1 MKTVSRMIFRYL
13 LAAFGIAFLV
23 LTVNGALLI
32 GVVLHYG
39 AKGQQEGFFPVGKFA
54 ESFTRTDDGFAPA
67 PDMEW
72 QKHFA
77 WAMLLGDDG
86 EILWSENLPEELNH
100 AYTVP
105 EVAAFSRW
113 YLKDY
118 PVMAYRNDF
127 GLLVAGKEQG
137 SMTRFDFYMDND
149 ILYALLSGVG
159 PLLIV
164 DLCLVAVICL
174 ILGWRGAKPLREAAA
189 GIGQLAEG
197 KEVHLPQS
205 GAAAELAEKLNQTS
219 RYLQKQN
226 ELIRRRDTT
235 RANWIAGVSHD
246 IRTPLALIMGYGEQ
260 LAQQAPP
267 QSEQQ
272 KKAAAICTQSQK
284 IKALIED
291 LNLTF
296 KLQYNAQP
304 LRRTAV
310 SMGAWLRQSVAD
322 FCDSLGE
329 NYSVGLQIREPA
341 GQTVLEADRE
351 LLTRALDN
359 LLNNSVRHN
368 PGGCDIQVAAELEN
382 GRFVLTVRDNGAG
395 YPEAVLRNLSG
406 TDDPNAPHILGLHL
420 VQQIA
425 TAHEGGASFCNDGG
439 AVATLKFAVQE
450 STK

>member
-54 ESFTRTDDGFAPA
+54 ESFTRTDDGFVPA

-105 EVAAFSRW
+105 EVASFSRW

-164 DLCLVAVICL
+164 DLCLVAAICL

-197 KEVHLPQS
+197 KEVCLPQS

-219 RYLQKQN
+219 RYLQK
-226 ELIRRRDTT
+226 
-235 RANWIAGVSHD
+235 
-246 IRTPLALIMGYGEQ
+246 
-260 LAQQAPP
+260 
-267 QSEQQ
+267 
-272 KKAAAICTQSQK
+272 
-284 IKALIED
+284 
-291 LNLTF
+291 
-296 KLQYNAQP
+296 
-304 LRRTAV
+304 
-310 SMGAWLRQSVAD
+310 
-322 FCDSLGE
+322 
-329 NYSVGLQIREPA
+329 
-341 GQTVLEADRE
+341 
-351 LLTRALDN
+351 
-359 LLNNSVRHN
+359 
-368 PGGCDIQVAAELEN
+368 
-382 GRFVLTVRDNGAG
+382 
-395 YPEAVLRNLSG
+395 
-406 TDDPNAPHILGLHL
+406 
-420 VQQIA
+420 
-425 TAHEGGASFCNDGG
+425 
-439 AVATLKFAVQE
+439 
-450 STK
+450 

>member
-1 MKTVSRMIFRYL
+1 MKTVSRMIFCYL

-149 ILYALLSGVG
+149 ILYPLLSGVG

-164 DLCLVAVICL
+164 DLCLVVAICL

-291 LNLTF
+291 LNLTLQAAIQRPAPAADCRPHGRVAPSERGGF
-296 KLQYNAQP
+296 LRFSGRKLQ
-304 LRRTAV
+304 RRAADSGTGGTD
-310 SMGAWLRQSVAD
+310 GAGSGQRAAD
-322 FCDSLGE
+322 AG
-329 NYSVGLQIREPA
+329 A
-341 GQTVLEADRE
+341 GQ
-351 LLTRALDN
+351 
-359 LLNNSVRHN
+359 S
-368 PGGCDIQVAAELEN
+368 AE
-382 GRFVLTVRDNGAG
+382 
-395 YPEAVLRNLSG
+395 
-406 TDDPNAPHILGLHL
+406 
-420 VQQIA
+420 QQRPA
-425 TAHEGGASFCNDGG
+425 QSRR
-439 AVATLKFAVQE
+439 L
-450 STK
+450 

>member
-149 ILYALLSGVG
+149 ILYTLLSGVG

-164 DLCLVAVICL
+164 DLCLVAAICL

-246 IRTPLALIMGYGEQ
+246 IRTPLALIMG
-260 LAQQAPP
+260 
-267 QSEQQ
+267 
-272 KKAAAICTQSQK
+272 
-284 IKALIED
+284 
-291 LNLTF
+291 
-296 KLQYNAQP
+296 
-304 LRRTAV
+304 
-310 SMGAWLRQSVAD
+310 
-322 FCDSLGE
+322 
-329 NYSVGLQIREPA
+329 
-341 GQTVLEADRE
+341 
-351 LLTRALDN
+351 
-359 LLNNSVRHN
+359 
-368 PGGCDIQVAAELEN
+368 
-382 GRFVLTVRDNGAG
+382 
-395 YPEAVLRNLSG
+395 
-406 TDDPNAPHILGLHL
+406 
-420 VQQIA
+420 
-425 TAHEGGASFCNDGG
+425 
-439 AVATLKFAVQE
+439 
-450 STK
+450 

>member
-1 MKTVSRMIFRYL
+1 MKTVSRMIFCYL

-149 ILYALLSGVG
+149 ILYPLLSGVG

-164 DLCLVAVICL
+164 DLCLVAAICL

-205 GAAAELAEKLNQTS
+205 GAAAELAEKLNEIGNTTGSLCLVIGSSHGLSPRVKNTAAWRLSVS
-219 RYLQKQN
+219 R
-226 ELIRRRDTT
+226 
-235 RANWIAGVSHD
+235 
-246 IRTPLALIMGYGEQ
+246 
-260 LAQQAPP
+260 
-267 QSEQQ
+267 
-272 KKAAAICTQSQK
+272 
-284 IKALIED
+284 
-291 LNLTF
+291 LTF
-296 KLQYNAQP
+296 PHQMMRVILLETLY
-304 LRRTAV
+304 R
-310 SMGAWLRQSVAD
+310 
-322 FCDSLGE
+322 SL
-329 NYSVGLQIREPA
+329 SILA
-341 GQTVLEADRE
+341 G
-351 LLTRALDN
+351 
-359 LLNNSVRHN
+359 
-368 PGGCDIQVAAELEN
+368 
-382 GRFVLTVRDNGAG
+382 
-395 YPEAVLRNLSG
+395 
-406 TDDPNAPHILGLHL
+406 
-420 VQQIA
+420 
-425 TAHEGGASFCNDGG
+425 
-439 AVATLKFAVQE
+439 
-450 STK
+450 TKYHK

>member
-159 PLLIV
+159 PL
-164 DLCLVAVICL
+164 
-174 ILGWRGAKPLREAAA
+174 
-189 GIGQLAEG
+189 AEG

-284 IKALIED
+284 IRALIED

-368 PGGCDIQVAAELEN
+368 PGGCDIQVTAELAD

-425 TAHEGGASFCNDGG
+425 TAHEGEASFCNDGG

>member
-1 MKTVSRMIFRYL
+1 MKTVSRMIFCYL

-86 EILWSENLPEELNH
+86 EILWSENLPEEL
-100 AYTVP
+100 
-105 EVAAFSRW
+105 
-113 YLKDY
+113 KDY

-149 ILYALLSGVG
+149 ILYPLLSGVG

-164 DLCLVAVICL
+164 DLCLVAAICL

-197 KEVHLPQS
+197 KEVHLP
-205 GAAAELAEKLNQTS
+205 
-219 RYLQKQN
+219 KQN

-310 SMGAWLRQSVAD
+310 LHGRMAPSERGGFLRFSGRKLQRRAADPGTGGTDGAGSGQGAAD
-322 FCDSLGE
+322 AG
-329 NYSVGLQIREPA
+329 A
-341 GQTVLEADRE
+341 GQ
-351 LLTRALDN
+351 
-359 LLNNSVRHN
+359 S
-368 PGGCDIQVAAELEN
+368 AE
-382 GRFVLTVRDNGAG
+382 
-395 YPEAVLRNLSG
+395 
-406 TDDPNAPHILGLHL
+406 
-420 VQQIA
+420 QQRPA
-425 TAHEGGASFCNDGG
+425 QSRR
-439 AVATLKFAVQE
+439 L
-450 STK
+450 

>member
-23 LTVNGALLI
+23 LTVNGAVLI

-39 AKGQQEGFFPVGKFA
+39 AKSQQEGFFPVGEFA
-54 ESFTRTDDGFAPA
+54 ESFTRTDGGFAPD

-127 GLLVAGKEQG
+127 GLLVAGKQQG

-164 DLCLVAVICL
+164 DLCLVVAICL
-174 ILGWRGAKPLREAAA
+174 FLGWRGAKPLREAAA

-197 KEVHLPQS
+197 KEVCLPQS

-226 ELIRRRDTT
+226 ALIRRRDTT

-310 SMGAWLRQSVAD
+310 SMGAWLRQSMAD

-329 NYSVGLQIREPA
+329 SYSVGLEIREPA
-341 GQTVLEADRE
+341 G
-351 LLTRALDN
+351 
-359 LLNNSVRHN
+359 
-368 PGGCDIQVAAELEN
+368 
-382 GRFVLTVRDNGAG
+382 
-395 YPEAVLRNLSG
+395 
-406 TDDPNAPHILGLHL
+406 
-420 VQQIA
+420 
-425 TAHEGGASFCNDGG
+425 
-439 AVATLKFAVQE
+439 
-450 STK
+450 

>member
-86 EILWSENLPEELNH
+86 EILWSDNLPEELNH

-149 ILYALLSGVG
+149 ILYTLLSGVG

-164 DLCLVAVICL
+164 DLCLVVAICL
-174 ILGWRGAKPLREAAA
+174 ILGWRARSLCG
-189 GIGQLAEG
+189 
-197 KEVHLPQS
+197 
-205 GAAAELAEKLNQTS
+205 
-219 RYLQKQN
+219 
-226 ELIRRRDTT
+226 RRR
-235 RANWIAGVSHD
+235 RESGSWRRGKRSACPN
-246 IRTPLALIMGYGEQ
+246 LAL
-260 LAQQAPP
+260 PP
-267 QSEQQ
+267 SW
-272 KKAAAICTQSQK
+272 
-284 IKALIED
+284 
-291 LNLTF
+291 
-296 KLQYNAQP
+296 
-304 LRRTAV
+304 RR
-310 SMGAWLRQSVAD
+310 S
-322 FCDSLGE
+322 
-329 NYSVGLQIREPA
+329 
-341 GQTVLEADRE
+341 
-351 LLTRALDN
+351 
-359 LLNNSVRHN
+359 
-368 PGGCDIQVAAELEN
+368 
-382 GRFVLTVRDNGAG
+382 
-395 YPEAVLRNLSG
+395 
-406 TDDPNAPHILGLHL
+406 
-420 VQQIA
+420 
-425 TAHEGGASFCNDGG
+425 
-439 AVATLKFAVQE
+439 
-450 STK
+450 

>member
-1 MKTVSRMIFRYL
+1 MKTVSRMIFCYL

-149 ILYALLSGVG
+149 ILYPLLSGVG

-164 DLCLVAVICL
+164 DLCLVVAICL

-189 GIGQLAEG
+189 GNRAAGGGEGSPSAPIWRGRRAGGEAEPDQPLSAEAERADPPPGHHPRQLDRRG
-197 KEVHLPQS
+197 LPRHPHPAGADHGIR
-205 GAAAELAEKLNQTS
+205 GAAGAAGAASVRTAEKS
-219 RYLQKQN
+219 R
-226 ELIRRRDTT
+226 
-235 RANWIAGVSHD
+235 
-246 IRTPLALIMGYGEQ
+246 
-260 LAQQAPP
+260 
-267 QSEQQ
+267 
-272 KKAAAICTQSQK
+272 
-284 IKALIED
+284 
-291 LNLTF
+291 
-296 KLQYNAQP
+296 
-304 LRRTAV
+304 
-310 SMGAWLRQSVAD
+310 
-322 FCDSLGE
+322 
-329 NYSVGLQIREPA
+329 
-341 GQTVLEADRE
+341 
-351 LLTRALDN
+351 
-359 LLNNSVRHN
+359 RH
-368 PGGCDIQVAAELEN
+368 L
-382 GRFVLTVRDNGAG
+382 
-395 YPEAVLRNLSG
+395 YPEPE
-406 TDDPNAPHILGLHL
+406 D
-420 VQQIA
+420 Q
-425 TAHEGGASFCNDGG
+425 GAD
-439 AVATLKFAVQE
+439 
-450 STK
+450 